1 MRRSN
6 SEFQTLHISEEGQ
19 KLSNRD
25 YFGYVEMDDFA
36 CYVLADSLD
45 AEPSV
50 NSARLAVESILRS
63 FTEAPT
69 MRKRILRKYIIRA
82 HKELLSE
89 RGGMHLKASVVAAVT
104 DYKKLCY
111 FHAGNSRLYW
121 IRNARILERTLDHSL
136 TQNLLEQEKIPLDQA
151 AAHEERNNLYS
162 FLGERKR
169 PQITASRKRKLENGD
184 MFALLTRGVWE
195 QCPEQEFLQIANDA
209 KEPKDILEQ
218 TEDFVLKNQEERS
231 IDNYSL
237 AVTFVNKVYQS
248 PKKPV
253 SVKKILMTVLPIL
266 LAVSA
271 TLTMLYLRRRDIRS
285 KTADMYRYMDS
296 GEAYLGLN
304 NYQKAAEEYK
314 EAGALAK
321 KLKNTKQQDEAGQY
335 AKLAEQVILADEA
348 LLAGE
353 YQKAQELYLAARGMS
368 VQTGNAGLSYI
379 ENQLDRTLGYVRIFD
394 LMAQGEHKE
403 EYGNLEGAIALYKEA
418 KDQSAALYYKEGK
431 EEALRLQMAAEEALE
446 QQKMEEEARLQE
458 QINEEVASLAVE
470 NEQKASDQQSAADME
485 NQGNALLADKLYEEA
500 ITFYQTAQS
509 LYKSLGM
516 EDLAEGIGQKITAA
530 QAGMEADEEYAARKE
545 SEEKAEKRQAARDA
559 IRQKEEMEEAVMEAA
574 KEAAKQA
581 VEEAMETETQ
591 TETETETETQT
602 QQ

>member
-63 FTEAPT
+63 FTEAPA
-69 MRKRILRKYIIRA
+69 MRKRTLRKYIIRA

-89 RGGMHLKASVVAAVT
+89 RGGMHLKASVVVAVT
-104 DYKKLCY
+104 DYRKLCC

-162 FLGERKR
+162 FLGGRKR

-184 MFALLTRGVWE
+184 MFVLMTRGVWE

-218 TEDFVLKNQEERS
+218 TEDCVLKKQEEHS

-253 SVKKILMTVLPIL
+253 SVKKVLMTVLPIL
-266 LAVSA
+266 LAVSV
-271 TLTMLYLRRRDIRS
+271 TITMLCLRHRNNRQ
-285 KTADMYRYMDS
+285 KTQEMFRYMDS
-296 GEAYLGLN
+296 GEAYIGLN

-314 EAGALAK
+314 EAGTLAK
-321 KLKNTKQQDEAGQY
+321 KLKRTKQQDEAGQY

-353 YQKAQELYLAARGMS
+353 YQKAQELYSAAREMS
-368 VQTGNAGLSYI
+368 IQTGNAGLSYI
-379 ENQLDRTLGYVRIFD
+379 ESQLDRTLGYVHVFD
-394 LMAQGEHKE
+394 LIAQGEHKE
-403 EYGNLEGAIALYKEA
+403 EYGNLEGAVALYKEA

-431 EEALRLQMAAEEALE
+431 EEALQLQMAAEEALE
-446 QQKMEEEARLQE
+446 QQRMEEEARLQE

-545 SEEKAEKRQAARDA
+545 SEEKAEKREAAREA
-559 IRQKEEMEEAVMEAA
+559 IRQKEEMEEAVMQAA
-574 KEAAKQA
+574 KEAAKEA

-591 TETETETETQT
+591 T

>member
-63 FTEAPT
+63 FTEAPA
-69 MRKRILRKYIIRA
+69 MRKRTLRKYIIRA

-89 RGGMHLKASVVAAVT
+89 RGGMHLKASVVVAVT
-104 DYKKLCY
+104 DYRKLCC

-162 FLGERKR
+162 FLGGRKR

-184 MFALLTRGVWE
+184 MFVLMTRGVWE

-218 TEDFVLKNQEERS
+218 TEDCVLKKQEEHS

-253 SVKKILMTVLPIL
+253 SVKKVLMTVLPIL
-266 LAVSA
+266 LAVSV
-271 TLTMLYLRRRDIRS
+271 TITMLCLRHRNNRQ
-285 KTADMYRYMDS
+285 KTQEMFRYMDS
-296 GEAYLGLN
+296 GEAYIGLN

-314 EAGALAK
+314 EAGTLAK
-321 KLKNTKQQDEAGQY
+321 KLKRTKQQDEAGQY

-353 YQKAQELYLAARGMS
+353 YQKAQELYSAAREMS
-368 VQTGNAGLSYI
+368 IQTGNAGLSYI
-379 ENQLDRTLGYVRIFD
+379 ESQLDRTLGYVHVFD
-394 LMAQGEHKE
+394 LIAQGEHKE
-403 EYGNLEGAIALYKEA
+403 EYGNLEGAVALYKEA

-431 EEALRLQMAAEEALE
+431 EEALRLQMAAEEAME

-485 NQGNALLADKLYEEA
+485 NQGNALLADKMYEEA

-516 EDLAEGIGQKITAA
+516 EDLAERIGQKITAA

-545 SEEKAEKRQAARDA
+545 SEEKAEKREAAREA
-559 IRQKEEMEEAVMEAA
+559 IRQKEEMEEAVMQAA
-574 KEAAKQA
+574 KEAAKEA

-591 TETETETETQT
+591 TETQT

>member
-63 FTEAPT
+63 FTEAPA
-69 MRKRILRKYIIRA
+69 MRKRTLRKYIIRA

-89 RGGMHLKASVVAAVT
+89 RGGMHLKASVVVAVT
-104 DYKKLCY
+104 DYRKLCC

-162 FLGERKR
+162 FLGGRKR

-184 MFALLTRGVWE
+184 MFVLMTRGVWE

-218 TEDFVLKNQEERS
+218 TEDCVLKKQEEHS

-253 SVKKILMTVLPIL
+253 SVKKVLMTVLPIL
-266 LAVSA
+266 LVVSV
-271 TLTMLYLRRRDIRS
+271 TITMLYLRQKNNRQ
-285 KTADMYRYMDS
+285 KTQEMFRYMDS
-296 GEAYLGLN
+296 GEAYFGLN

-314 EAGALAK
+314 EAGTLAK
-321 KLKNTKQQDEAGQY
+321 KLKRTKQQDEASQY

-379 ENQLDRTLGYVRIFD
+379 ESQLDRTIGYVRIFD

-418 KDQSAALYYKEGK
+418 KEQSAALYYKEGK

-485 NQGNALLADKLYEEA
+485 NQGNALLADKMYEEA

-516 EDLAEGIGQKITAA
+516 EDLAERIGQKITAA

-545 SEEKAEKRQAARDA
+545 SEEKAEKREAAREA
-559 IRQKEEMEEAVMEAA
+559 IRQKEEMEEAVMQAA
-574 KEAAKQA
+574 KEAAKEA

-591 TETETETETQT
+591 TETQT

>member
-63 FTEAPT
+63 FTEAPA
-69 MRKRILRKYIIRA
+69 MRKRTLRKYIIRA

-89 RGGMHLKASVVAAVT
+89 RGGMHLKASVVVAVT
-104 DYKKLCY
+104 DYRKLCC

-162 FLGERKR
+162 FLGGRKR
-169 PQITASRKRKLENGD
+169 PQITAARKRKLENGD
-184 MFALLTRGVWE
+184 MFVLMTRGVWE

-218 TEDFVLKNQEERS
+218 TEDCVLKKQEEHS

-253 SVKKILMTVLPIL
+253 SVKKVLMTVLPIL
-266 LAVSA
+266 LAVSV
-271 TLTMLYLRRRDIRS
+271 TITMLYLRHRNNRQ
-285 KTADMYRYMDS
+285 KTQEMFRYMDS
-296 GEAYLGLN
+296 GEAYIGLN

-314 EAGALAK
+314 EAGTLAK
-321 KLKNTKQQDEAGQY
+321 KLKRTKQQDEAGQY

-353 YQKAQELYLAARGMS
+353 YQKAQELYSAAREMS
-368 VQTGNAGLSYI
+368 IQTGNAGLSYI
-379 ENQLDRTLGYVRIFD
+379 ESQLDRTLGYVHVFD
-394 LMAQGEHKE
+394 LIAQGEHKE
-403 EYGNLEGAIALYKEA
+403 EYGNLEGAVALYKEA

-431 EEALRLQMAAEEALE
+431 EEALRLQMAAEEAME
-446 QQKMEEEARLQE
+446 QQKMEEDARLQE

-485 NQGNALLADKLYEEA
+485 NQGNALLADKMYEEA

-516 EDLAEGIGQKITAA
+516 EDLAERIGQKITAA

-545 SEEKAEKRQAARDA
+545 SEEKAEKREAAREA
-559 IRQKEEMEEAVMEAA
+559 IRQKEEMEEAVMQAAKEAA
-574 KEAAKQA
+574 KEAA
-581 VEEAMETETQ
+581 EEAMETETQ
-591 TETETETETQT
+591 TETQT

>member
-591 TETETETETQT
+591 TETETETQT

>member
-63 FTEAPT
+63 FTEAPA
-69 MRKRILRKYIIRA
+69 MRKRTLRKYIIRA

-89 RGGMHLKASVVAAVT
+89 RGGMHLKASVVVAVT
-104 DYKKLCY
+104 DYRKLCC

-162 FLGERKR
+162 FLGGRKR

-184 MFALLTRGVWE
+184 MFVLMTRGVWE

-218 TEDFVLKNQEERS
+218 TEDCVLKKQEEHS

-253 SVKKILMTVLPIL
+253 SVKKVLMTVLPIL
-266 LAVSA
+266 LAVSV
-271 TLTMLYLRRRDIRS
+271 TITMLCLRHRNNRQ
-285 KTADMYRYMDS
+285 KTQEMFRYMDS
-296 GEAYLGLN
+296 GEAYIGLN

-314 EAGALAK
+314 EAGTLAK
-321 KLKNTKQQDEAGQY
+321 KLKRTKQQDEAGQY

-353 YQKAQELYLAARGMS
+353 YQKAQELYSAAREMS
-368 VQTGNAGLSYI
+368 IQTGNAGLSYI
-379 ENQLDRTLGYVRIFD
+379 ESQLDRTLGYVHVFD
-394 LMAQGEHKE
+394 LIAQGEHKE
-403 EYGNLEGAIALYKEA
+403 EYGNLEGAVALYKEA

-431 EEALRLQMAAEEALE
+431 EEALRLQMAAEEAME

-458 QINEEVASLAVE
+458 QINEEVASLAIE

-516 EDLAEGIGQKITAA
+516 EDLAERIGQKITAA

-545 SEEKAEKRQAARDA
+545 SEEKAEKREAAREA
-559 IRQKEEMEEAVMEAA
+559 IRQKEEMEEAVMQAA
-574 KEAAKQA
+574 KEAAKEA

-591 TETETETETQT
+591 TETQT

>member
-63 FTEAPT
+63 FTEAPA
-69 MRKRILRKYIIRA
+69 MRKRTLRKYIIRA

-89 RGGMHLKASVVAAVT
+89 RGGMHLKASVVVAVT
-104 DYKKLCY
+104 DYRKLCC

-121 IRNARILERTLDHSL
+121 IRNARILKRTLDHSL

-162 FLGERKR
+162 FLGGRKR
-169 PQITASRKRKLENGD
+169 PQITAARKRKLENGD
-184 MFALLTRGVWE
+184 MFVLMTRGVWE

-218 TEDFVLKNQEERS
+218 TEDSVLKKQEEHS

-253 SVKKILMTVLPIL
+253 SVKKVLMTVLPIL
-266 LAVSA
+266 LVVSV
-271 TLTMLYLRRRDIRS
+271 TITMLYLRQKNNRQ
-285 KTADMYRYMDS
+285 KTQEMFRYMDS
-296 GEAYLGLN
+296 GEAYFGLN

-314 EAGALAK
+314 EAGTLAK
-321 KLKNTKQQDEAGQY
+321 KLKRTKQQDEASQY

-379 ENQLDRTLGYVRIFD
+379 ESQLDRTIGYVRIFD

-418 KDQSAALYYKEGK
+418 KEQSAALYYKEGK

-458 QINEEVASLAVE
+458 QINEEVASLAIE

-516 EDLAEGIGQKITAA
+516 EDLAEGIAQKIAAA

-545 SEEKAEKRQAARDA
+545 SEEKAEKREAAREA

-574 KEAAKQA
+574 KEAAKEA
-581 VEEAMETETQ
+581 VEEAMETET
-591 TETETETETQT
+591 ETETQ
-602 QQ
+602 Q

>member
-403 EYGNLEGAIALYKEA
+403 EYGNLKGAIALYKEA

-591 TETETETETQT
+591 TETETETQT

>member
-63 FTEAPT
+63 FTEAPA
-69 MRKRILRKYIIRA
+69 MRKRTLRKYIIRA

-89 RGGMHLKASVVAAVT
+89 RGGMHLKASVVVAVT
-104 DYKKLCY
+104 DYRKLCC

-162 FLGERKR
+162 FLGGRKR
-169 PQITASRKRKLENGD
+169 PQITAARKRKLENGD
-184 MFALLTRGVWE
+184 MFVLMTRGVWE

-218 TEDFVLKNQEERS
+218 TEDCVLKKQEEHS

-266 LAVSA
+266 LAVSV
-271 TLTMLYLRRRDIRS
+271 TITMLYLRHRNNRQ
-285 KTADMYRYMDS
+285 KTQEMFRYMDS
-296 GEAYLGLN
+296 GEAYIGLN

-314 EAGALAK
+314 EAGTLAK
-321 KLKNTKQQDEAGQY
+321 KLKRTKQQDEAGQY

-353 YQKAQELYLAARGMS
+353 YQKAQELYSAAREMS
-368 VQTGNAGLSYI
+368 IQTGNAGLSYI
-379 ENQLDRTLGYVRIFD
+379 ESQLDRTLGYVHVFD
-394 LMAQGEHKE
+394 LIAQGEHKE
-403 EYGNLEGAIALYKEA
+403 EYGNLEGAVALYKEA

-431 EEALRLQMAAEEALE
+431 EEALRLQMAAEEAME
-446 QQKMEEEARLQE
+446 QQKMEKEARLQE

-485 NQGNALLADKLYEEA
+485 NQGNALLADKMYEEA

-516 EDLAEGIGQKITAA
+516 EDLAERIGQKITAA

-545 SEEKAEKRQAARDA
+545 SEEKAEKREAAREA
-559 IRQKEEMEEAVMEAA
+559 IRQKEEMEEAVMQAA
-574 KEAAKQA
+574 KEAAKEA

-591 TETETETETQT
+591 TETQT

>member
-63 FTEAPT
+63 FTEAPA
-69 MRKRILRKYIIRA
+69 MRKRTLRKYIIRA

-89 RGGMHLKASVVAAVT
+89 RGGMHLKASVVVAVT
-104 DYKKLCY
+104 DYRKLCC

-162 FLGERKR
+162 FLGGRKR

-184 MFALLTRGVWE
+184 MFVLMTRGVWE

-218 TEDFVLKNQEERS
+218 TEDCVLKKQEEHS

-253 SVKKILMTVLPIL
+253 SVKKVLMTVLPIL
-266 LAVSA
+266 LAVSV
-271 TLTMLYLRRRDIRS
+271 TITMLCLRHRNNRQ
-285 KTADMYRYMDS
+285 KTQEMFRYMDS
-296 GEAYLGLN
+296 GEAYIGLN

-314 EAGALAK
+314 EAGTLAK
-321 KLKNTKQQDEAGQY
+321 KLKRTKQQDEAGQY

-353 YQKAQELYLAARGMS
+353 YQKAQELYSAAREMS
-368 VQTGNAGLSYI
+368 IQTGNAGLSYI
-379 ENQLDRTLGYVRIFD
+379 ESQLDRTLGYVHVFD
-394 LMAQGEHKE
+394 LIAQGEHKE
-403 EYGNLEGAIALYKEA
+403 EYGNLEGAVALYKEA

-431 EEALRLQMAAEEALE
+431 EEALRLQMAAEEAME

-545 SEEKAEKRQAARDA
+545 SEEKAEKREAAREA
-559 IRQKEEMEEAVMEAA
+559 IRQKEEMEEAVMQAA
-574 KEAAKQA
+574 KEAAKEA

-591 TETETETETQT
+591 T

>member
-63 FTEAPT
+63 FTEAPA
-69 MRKRILRKYIIRA
+69 MRKRTLRKYIIRA

-89 RGGMHLKASVVAAVT
+89 RGGMHLKASVVVAVT
-104 DYKKLCY
+104 DYRKLCC

-162 FLGERKR
+162 FLGGRKR

-184 MFALLTRGVWE
+184 MFVLMTRGVWE

-218 TEDFVLKNQEERS
+218 TEDCVLKKQEEHS

-253 SVKKILMTVLPIL
+253 SVKKVLMTVLPIL
-266 LAVSA
+266 LAVSV
-271 TLTMLYLRRRDIRS
+271 TITMLCLRHRNNRQ
-285 KTADMYRYMDS
+285 KTQEMFRYMDS
-296 GEAYLGLN
+296 GEAYIGLN

-314 EAGALAK
+314 EAGTLAK
-321 KLKNTKQQDEAGQY
+321 KLKRTKQQDEAGQY

-353 YQKAQELYLAARGMS
+353 YQKAQELYSAAREMS
-368 VQTGNAGLSYI
+368 IQTGNAGLSYI
-379 ENQLDRTLGYVRIFD
+379 ESQLDRTLGYVHVFD
-394 LMAQGEHKE
+394 LIAQGEHKE
-403 EYGNLEGAIALYKEA
+403 EYGNLEGAVALYKEA

-431 EEALRLQMAAEEALE
+431 EEALRLQMAAEEAME

-485 NQGNALLADKLYEEA
+485 NQGNALLADKMYEEA

-516 EDLAEGIGQKITAA
+516 EDLAERIGQKITAA

-545 SEEKAEKRQAARDA
+545 SEEKAEKREAAREA
-559 IRQKEEMEEAVMEAA
+559 IRQKEEMEEAVMQAA
-574 KEAAKQA
+574 KEAAKEA
-581 VEEAMETETQ
+581 VEEAMETET
-591 TETETETETQT
+591 ETETQ
-602 QQ
+602 Q

>member
-50 NSARLAVESILRS
+50 NSARLAVESIIRD

-69 MRKRILRKYIIRA
+69 MRKRAVRKYIIRA
-82 HKELLSE
+82 HKELLAKRE
-89 RGGMHLKASVVAAVT
+89 GMHLKASVVVAVT
-104 DYKKLCY
+104 DYRKLRC

-121 IRNARILERTLDHSL
+121 IRNARIIERTLDHSL

-162 FLGERKR
+162 FLGERR
-169 PQITASRKRKLENGD
+169 LPEIAVSRKKKLENGD
-184 MFALLTRGVWE
+184 MFALMTRGVWE

-266 LAVSA
+266 LVVSV
-271 TLTMLYLRRRDIRS
+271 TITMLYLRQKNNRQ
-285 KTADMYRYMDS
+285 KTQEMFRYMDS
-296 GEAYLGLN
+296 GEAYFGLN

-314 EAGALAK
+314 EAGTLAK
-321 KLKNTKQQDEAGQY
+321 KLKRTKQQDEASQY

-348 LLAGE
+348 LLA
-353 YQKAQELYLAARGMS
+353 
-368 VQTGNAGLSYI
+368 LSLI
-379 ENQLDRTLGYVRIFD
+379 HI
-394 LMAQGEHKE
+394 
-403 EYGNLEGAIALYKEA
+403 
-418 KDQSAALYYKEGK
+418 
-431 EEALRLQMAAEEALE
+431 
-446 QQKMEEEARLQE
+446 
-458 QINEEVASLAVE
+458 
-470 NEQKASDQQSAADME
+470 
-485 NQGNALLADKLYEEA
+485 
-500 ITFYQTAQS
+500 
-509 LYKSLGM
+509 
-516 EDLAEGIGQKITAA
+516 
-530 QAGMEADEEYAARKE
+530 
-545 SEEKAEKRQAARDA
+545 
-559 IRQKEEMEEAVMEAA
+559 
-574 KEAAKQA
+574 
-581 VEEAMETETQ
+581 
-591 TETETETETQT
+591 
-602 QQ
+602 